1 METYL
6 YSLPDTGKRR
16 FRRDQVHNILSELK
30 PQLDT
35 WGIVKIPVDPEGEKP
50 QLKDPDRSL
59 DKLVTLRTKT
69 VNATNPKS
77 LLQPFE
83 EVIIMGN

>member
-6 YSLPDTGKRR
+6 HSLPYTVERR
-16 FRRDQVHNILSELK
+16 FKRDQVHDILNELK

-35 WGIVKIPVDPEGEKP
+35 WWIVKIPMKGLRPH
-50 QLKDPDRSL
+50 LKDSDRSL
-59 DKLVTLRTKT
+59 DKLVTLRTKS

-83 EVIIMGN
+83 LVIIMEIF

>member
-6 YSLPDTGKRR
+6 YSLPYTVERR
-16 FRRDQVHNILSELK
+16 FKRDQVHDILRELK

-59 DKLVTLRTKT
+59 DKLVTLRTKS

-83 EVIIMGN
+83 LV